1 MIYNK
6 HLYIKRI
13 REVAIKLDY
22 LLKDVVFV
30 GGSVVA
36 LYADDPAAAEVR
48 PTDDIDIVVG
58 ISTRVAF
65 SVFEEQIRQLGF

>member
-6 HLYIKRI
+6 HLYLKRI
-13 REVAIKLDY
+13 KEVAVRLDY

-36 LYADDPAAAEVR
+36 LYADDPAASEVR
-48 PTDDIDIVVG
+48 LLTILI
-58 ISTRVAF
+58 
-65 SVFEEQIRQLGF
+65 LL